1 LIITTIIAKCLKLL
15 HEAVPSVSKTAALI
29 IPANA
34 NAQIEFSVNLE
45 TAKALNLTIP
55 FSRAEEVIE

>member
-1 LIITTIIAKCLKLL
+1 L

-34 NAQIEFSVNLE
+34 NAQIEFSVNLK

-55 FSRAEEVIE
+55 FSLPGRAEEVIE